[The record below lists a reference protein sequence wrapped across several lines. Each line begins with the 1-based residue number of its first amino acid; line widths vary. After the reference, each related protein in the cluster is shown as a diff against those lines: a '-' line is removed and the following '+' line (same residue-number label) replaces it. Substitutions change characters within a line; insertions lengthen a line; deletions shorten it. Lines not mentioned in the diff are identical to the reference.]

1 MAEFTEQELSCEEWR
16 NIAGYEG
23 KYQISNLG
31 RVLLLGVYRDGR
43 RYSQR
48 IKKTRLGVGGYEYTI
63 LTDFSGK
70 ARTWKIHRL
79 VAMAFI
85 QNPNEYP
92 CVDHIDGERTNNRA
106 SNLRWATYSMN
117 ANNPITRRRLSQALK
132 HHCSQ
137 DFVRERLRA
146 MTNDPANI
154 KARRDSAIRT
164 VCQLD
169 KSGDFIRE
177 FESITEAANFV
188 GGNVTS
194 ITRVCRGRR
203 PSAYGYKW
211 RYKYE

>member
-1 MAEFTEQELSCEEWR
+1 MEYTERELATEEWR
-16 NIAGYEG
+16 DIAGYEG

-31 RVLLLGVYRDGR
+31 RVLLFGVYRDGR

-48 IKKTRLGVGGYEYTI
+48 IKKTRFGVGGYEYTI

-70 ARTWKIHRL
+70 AKTWKIHRL

-117 ANNPITRRRLSQALK
+117 ANNPITIRRLSQALK
-132 HHCSQ
+132 QHCSQ

-146 MTNDPANI
+146 MANDPANI